1 MTKKIIKLSA
11 TRIGSY
17 LKCKRKYWF
26 QYVEHMPKLSNPAFK
41 LGLACHESLELA
53 GKFWMDEGKLSK
65 AAYKEIF
72 EYYDKISV
80 REGISEM
87 EVHAQGKILVKNRLD
102 NFALGTKIV
111 SLEEKFGFG
120 KGTKD
125 IVTSQGVP
133 LIGAMDKVVELDPET
148 IVVVDYKTSKTAPTY
163 DQLKEDLQLSLYDLV
178 AGILYPQYPRVIL
191 CLDMLKS
198 EPVYTYRTPFQRE
211 ELNNYLT
218 VIHKEMSSI
227 KEKDA
232 YESLNVFCPWC
243 DFKDYCEAYQK
254 AATQT
259 KYDFLPT
266 SKMSDEALIEEHER
280 VKGVA
285 KILEMRKRDLAMI
298 LMEKIKTAGTDLK
311 GGSSQMYIRQSA
323 RTNYDAKGLHKL
335 IPPDEFATMVS
346 LNKKAVDAYC
356 SKHPKL
362 KKEIEKNATTNYTSP
377 FLAVKKIKEPKP
389 IKKKGATKKN
399 GKKKTK

>member
-11 TRIGSY
+11 TRISSY
-17 LKCKRKYWF
+17 LRCKRKYWF
-26 QYVEHMPKLSNPAFK
+26 QYVEHMPKLSNPSFK

-53 GKFWMDEGKLSK
+53 GKIWVKDGRLSK

-80 REGISEM
+80 REGIEEM
-87 EVHAQGKILVKNRLD
+87 EVHAQGKVLVKNRLD

-120 KGTKD
+120 KDTKD
-125 IVTSQGVP
+125 IFTSQGIP

-148 IVVVDYKTSKTAPTY
+148 IIVVDYKTSKTAPTY
-163 DQLKEDLQLSLYDLV
+163 EQLREDLQLSLYDLV

-191 CLDMLKS
+191 CLDLLKS

-211 ELNNYLT
+211 EFNNYLT
-218 VIHKEMSSI
+218 VIHEEMSGI
-227 KEKDA
+227 TEKGA
-232 YESLNVFCPWC
+232 YASLNVFCPWC
-243 DFKDYCEAYQK
+243 DFKDYCPEYQK
-254 AATQT
+254 AASQT
-259 KYDFLPT
+259 KYDFLPM
-266 SKMSDEALIEEHER
+266 SKMTDEALIEEHER

-285 KILEMRKRDLAMI
+285 KILDMRKRDLAMI
-298 LMEKIKTAGTDLK
+298 LMEKIKEAGTDLK
-311 GGSSQMYIRQSA
+311 GGDNHMYIRQSA

-335 IPPDEFATMVS
+335 IPPEEFATMVS
-346 LNKKAVDAYC
+346 LNKKAVDSYC

-389 IKKKGATKKN
+389 VKKKVTKK
-399 GKKKTK
+399 KVKKTK